1 MTKTPTKMCSEK
13 VHHRT
18 GSFGFGRM
26 YPCKRKATVERD
38 GQPYC
43 TQHDP
48 ERVAREREAQMAR
61 WERER
66 EDDRKKRERE
76 AKQAAFLREAMQE
89 IANHNK
95 HEARVTCTCYLCVIW
110 TLRAGAE
117 KPEVTP

>member
-26 YPCKRKATVERD
+26 YPCKRAATVERD
-38 GQPYC
+38 GQAFC

-48 ERVAREREAQMAR
+48 VRVAEAAEAQREQWERDRER
-61 WERER
+61 
-66 EDDRKKRERE
+66 DRLKRDRE
-76 AKQAAFLREAMQE
+76 AKQAAFLRAAMQE

-95 HEARVTCTCYLCVIW
+95 HESRVTCTCYLCVVW

-117 KPEVTP
+117 KPEVMP